1 MNLSDVYRR
10 LENLIRFGVIE
21 GIDLSA
27 KPSPLVT
34 VRTGGLLTDWL
45 PAQSVAAGNARDVH
59 PPTKGEIALVFSPG
73 GDTAQ
78 ACAIMGFFSELFP
91 APDITENQWKRTF
104 KDGAAFVYDDLAHA
118 LTITLPAGA
127 TTKVLTDAGI
137 DLTGDITLTGS
148 ITMTGDISLDGG
160 ISAAKDVV
168 GAGISLQNHAHG
180 GIFPGGSQTTP
191 PVAG

>member
-34 VRTGGLLTDWL
+34 VRTGGLLTSWL
-45 PAQSVAAGNARDVH
+45 PVQSAASGNARDVH
-59 PPTKGEIALVFSPG
+59 PPTAGEIALVFSPG

-78 ACAIMGFFSELFP
+78 ACAITGFFSELFP
-91 APDITENQWKRTF
+91 VPDITENQWTRTF
-104 KDGAAFVYDDLAHA
+104 KDGAAFVYDDATHA

-127 TTKVLTDAGI
+127 TTKVLSDAGI
-137 DLTGDITLTGS
+137 DLTGDINLTGNLK
-148 ITMTGDISLDGG
+148 MTGKLTATG
-160 ISAAKDVV
+160 DVV
-168 GAGISLQNHAHG
+168 GAGISLQAHKHG
-180 GIFPGGSQTTP
+180 GIYSGGSQTSP